1 MSDDA
6 IKQRILARRAQLVA
20 AAITAVGGAAMSCE
34 PSVRPAQTVIIGPAG
49 SASVD
54 PLVIAIPEAGAPIAH
69 GAPDAGGPPA
79 IADNVEGEPDAGP
92 APVPCLSPPRPC
104 VSPPP
109 RPCLKPVQPPPRICL
124 SMDAP

>member
-20 AAITAVGGAAMSCE
+20 AAISAVGGAAMSCE

-49 SASVD
+49 SAPID
-54 PLVIAIPEAGAPIAH
+54 PLAIATPEAGAPIAH
-69 GAPDAGGPPA
+69 GAPDAGGPLVA
-79 IADNVEGEPDAGP
+79 NNVEGEPDAGP
-92 APVPCLSPPRPC
+92 PPIPCLSPPRPC
-104 VSPPP
+104 LSPPP

-124 SMDAP
+124 SMTEP